1 MIDNINFVILCVI
14 IIVILLVI
22 ISGVVFLYK
31 VINSIRQ
38 EKIKQIFKNYS
49 ENVYE
54 VITGKKSIIDL
65 SNIYILSDVLNIH
78 YSWVNGEEKKRLY
91 IALKK
96 LNFFD
101 IAIKMVQKG
110 NKVQKLRFAKVI
122 SIVGEEDELKTLLKI
137 SIKEPY
143 LIDTTAEAIFKNI
156 DEIQSLNVFKPYLKT
171 IFLNID
177 KYPDSVRRRI
187 EFFAVYGGEKIKD
200 IILYVIK
207 ETPSDKVL
215 ISCLN
220 VFSETAALEDL
231 EHIDFLINHP
241 SAEVRSAF
249 CRVIEKIGC
258 RSCEEKLE
266 TLIQNEKIN
275 FVKLRALRAL
285 SNISPKSSLKYLLA
299 SLEDDWFYM
308 RDFARKMLSE
318 FGPVI
323 LNDLLKFYY
332 STNDKFAR
340 DKIREVFYSP
350 VNFDYIIKSALN
362 YRTEQEKDLALEI
375 IKILKSSNPHC
386 FYQRLKDEGFE
397 YLITDEEVVNNKC
410 DK

>member
-1 MIDNINFVILCVI
+1 MTNNINFVILCII

-22 ISGVVFLYK
+22 TSGVVFLYK
-31 VINSIRQ
+31 VVNSINQ
-38 EKIKQIFKNYS
+38 KKIKQIFRNYS
-49 ENVYE
+49 ENVYD
-54 VITGKKSIIDL
+54 VITGKKNNIDS
-65 SNIYILSDVLNIH
+65 SNIYILSDIINIY
-78 YSWVNGEEKKRLY
+78 YSWVNGEEKNRLY
-91 IALKK
+91 TALKN
-96 LNFFD
+96 LNFFN
-101 IAIKMVQKG
+101 IAIEMVQKG

-122 SIVGEEDELKTLLKI
+122 SIVGEEDDLKKLLKI

-143 LIDTTAEAIFKNI
+143 LIDTTVEAIFKNI
-156 DEIQSLNVFKPYLKT
+156 DEIQNLNIFKPYLKT

-177 KYPDSVRRRI
+177 KYPDAVRRRM
-187 EFFAVYGGEKIKD
+187 EFFTVFGGEKIKD

-207 ETPSDKVL
+207 ENPSDKVL

-220 VFSETAALEDL
+220 IFSEIAALDDL
-231 EHIDFLINHP
+231 EKIDFLINHP

-258 RSCEEKLE
+258 RNCKEKLE

-323 LNDLLKFYY
+323 LNELLKFYY
-332 STNDKFAR
+332 STNDKFAK
-340 DKIREVFYSP
+340 DKLREVFYSP
-350 VNFDYIIKSALN
+350 ENFDYIIKSALN
-362 YRTEQEKDLALEI
+362 YRTEQEKDIALEI
-375 IKILKSSNPHC
+375 IKILKLSNPYC
-386 FYQRLKDEGFE
+386 FYQRLNDEGFE
-397 YLITDEEVVNNKC
+397 YLITEERGSE
-410 DK
+410 

>member
-1 MIDNINFVILCVI
+1 
-14 IIVILLVI
+14 
-22 ISGVVFLYK
+22 
-31 VINSIRQ
+31 
-38 EKIKQIFKNYS
+38 
-49 ENVYE
+49 
-54 VITGKKSIIDL
+54 
-65 SNIYILSDVLNIH
+65 
-78 YSWVNGEEKKRLY
+78 
-91 IALKK
+91 
-96 LNFFD
+96 
-101 IAIKMVQKG
+101 MVQKG

-156 DEIQSLNVFKPYLKT
+156 DEIQNLSVFKPYLKT

-177 KYPDSVRRRI
+177 KYPDSVRKRI
-187 EFFAVYGGEKIKD
+187 EFFTVNGGEKIKD

-207 ETPSDKVL
+207 ESPLDKVL

-220 VFSETAALEDL
+220 IFSEIAALEDL
-231 EHIDFLINHP
+231 EHIDFLINHLSP
-241 SAEVRSAF
+241 KVRSAF

-258 RSCEEKLE
+258 RNCKERLE
-266 TLIQNEKIN
+266 TLIKNENIN

-285 SNISPKSSLKYLLA
+285 SNVSPKDSLKYLLA

-332 STNDKFAR
+332 TTNDKFAR

-386 FYQRLKDEGFE
+386 FYQRMKDEGFE
-397 YLITDEEVVNNKC
+397 YLITEKEVVNNEC
-410 DK
+410 DI

>member
-1 MIDNINFVILCVI
+1 MIDNINFVILCI

-22 ISGVVFLYK
+22 TSGVVFLYK

-49 ENVYE
+49 KNVYD
-54 VITGKKSIIDL
+54 VITGKKNVIDS
-65 SNIYILSDVLNIH
+65 SNIYILSDVINIY
-78 YSWVNGEEKKRLY
+78 YSWVHGEEKKRLY

-110 NKVQKLRFAKVI
+110 NKVRKLRFAKVI

-156 DEIQSLNVFKPYLKT
+156 DEIQNLSVFKPYLKT

-177 KYPDSVRRRI
+177 KYPDSVRKRI
-187 EFFAVYGGEKIKD
+187 EFFTVYGGEKIKD

-207 ETPSDKVL
+207 ENPSDKVL

-220 VFSETAALEDL
+220 IFSEIAALEDL

-241 SAEVRSAF
+241 SPEVRSAF

-258 RSCEEKLE
+258 RNCKEKLE
-266 TLIQNEKIN
+266 TLIKNENIN

-285 SNISPKSSLKYLLA
+285 SNVSSKGSLKYLLA

-332 STNDKFAR
+332 TTNDKFAR

-375 IKILKSSNPHC
+375 IKILKSSNPTV
-386 FYQRLKDEGFE
+386 FIKE
-397 YLITDEEVVNNKC
+397 
-410 DK
+410 